1 MEIFSAVERWKII
14 IRLIRC
20 IVPGTTFKSSNISLF
35 VQIFQL
41 YYFTY
46 LKYRVQLPFKLK
58 YWKTYWM
65 IQQFCCRINIKIGQE
80 LLTLLLVL
88 KYFLFIPP
96 PSFPCWLYKYLSRIA
111 HEVFIPFVNNFSN
124 VFFFK
129 YQNIYTRIRF
139 ILIEIVFS
147 NSRILKISLIPEHW
161 EYTSWSVISKANN
174 FQKIILAGDLFI
186 EIFRKRD
193 FFYLSGARWKEDR
206 WKIIRNN
213 NRGTCPE

>member
-58 YWKTYWM
+58 YWKTYWT

-80 LLTLLLVL
+80 LLTLLRA
-88 KYFLFIPP
+88 KIFLIHSPPP

-124 VFFFK
+124 VFFL
-129 YQNIYTRIRF
+129 NIKIF
-139 ILIEIVFS
+139 IHE
-147 NSRILKISLIPEHW
+147 
-161 EYTSWSVISKANN
+161 SV
-174 FQKIILAGDLFI
+174 LF
-186 EIFRKRD
+186 
-193 FFYLSGARWKEDR
+193 
-206 WKIIRNN
+206 
-213 NRGTCPE
+213 

>member
-1 MEIFSAVERWKII
+1 MQKPLNTQTFILNQQSSAQDLFAHYSSVEIFSAVERWKII

-96 PSFPCWLYKYLSRIA
+96 PPLVSMLAIQI
-111 HEVFIPFVNNFSN
+111 FIQNCARGFYSICKQFFKC
-124 VFFFK
+124 FFFK

-147 NSRILKISLIPEHW
+147 NSRI
-161 EYTSWSVISKANN
+161 V
-174 FQKIILAGDLFI
+174 
-186 EIFRKRD
+186 
-193 FFYLSGARWKEDR
+193 
-206 WKIIRNN
+206 
-213 NRGTCPE
+213 

>member
-1 MEIFSAVERWKII
+1 MWREALCLNRHPSRPPRPGQRKGTWKVCASRNAKTTEYTDVHPKSIVIGARFVCPLLIGGDLFRGWKMENNYQTYSMYRSW
-14 IRLIRC
+14 
-20 IVPGTTFKSSNISLF
+20 ND
-35 VQIFQL
+35 VQIFEYFVIRANFSALLL
-41 YYFTY
+41 YLSTG
-46 LKYRVQLPFKLK
+46 LKCRVQLPFKLK

-147 NSRILKISLIPEHW
+147 NSRI
-161 EYTSWSVISKANN
+161 V
-174 FQKIILAGDLFI
+174 
-186 EIFRKRD
+186 
-193 FFYLSGARWKEDR
+193 
-206 WKIIRNN
+206 
-213 NRGTCPE
+213 